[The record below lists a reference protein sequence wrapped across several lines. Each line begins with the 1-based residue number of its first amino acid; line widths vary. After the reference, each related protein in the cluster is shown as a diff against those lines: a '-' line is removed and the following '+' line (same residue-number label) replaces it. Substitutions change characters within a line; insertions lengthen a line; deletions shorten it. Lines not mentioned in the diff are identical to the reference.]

1 MTHKQPS
8 ISHVCVFL
16 LYTHLST
23 ASCFEVFFWLQLSE
37 KFSLGRRKYIG
48 DTLAM
53 VDLKK
58 NVTLDFLQTA
68 YLRNTE
74 IRIDKVKHVTKKIST
89 IVSPIYPYWQRVCI
103 VLYATIQRHMYYKAT
118 TTKQQDLDN
127 VKKRKD
133 KELSM

>member
-1 MTHKQPS
+1 MFFYFTPIYPQHP
-8 ISHVCVFL
+8 V
-16 LYTHLST
+16 LS
-23 ASCFEVFFWLQLSE
+23 FFWLQLSE

-58 NVTLDFLQTA
+58 NVTLDFLKTA

-89 IVSPIYPYWQRVCI
+89 IVSSIYAYWQRVCI

>member
-1 MTHKQPS
+1 
-8 ISHVCVFL
+8 
-16 LYTHLST
+16 
-23 ASCFEVFFWLQLSE
+23 
-37 KFSLGRRKYIG
+37 
-48 DTLAM
+48 M

-58 NVTLDFLQTA
+58 RDSGFFKNCLSPK
-68 YLRNTE
+68 TE

-89 IVSPIYPYWQRVCI
+89 IVSSIYAYWQRVCI

-133 KELSM
+133 KELSI

>member
-1 MTHKQPS
+1 
-8 ISHVCVFL
+8 
-16 LYTHLST
+16 
-23 ASCFEVFFWLQLSE
+23 
-37 KFSLGRRKYIG
+37 
-48 DTLAM
+48 M

-58 NVTLDFLQTA
+58 NVTLDFLKTA

-127 VKKRKD
+127 VKKRKN